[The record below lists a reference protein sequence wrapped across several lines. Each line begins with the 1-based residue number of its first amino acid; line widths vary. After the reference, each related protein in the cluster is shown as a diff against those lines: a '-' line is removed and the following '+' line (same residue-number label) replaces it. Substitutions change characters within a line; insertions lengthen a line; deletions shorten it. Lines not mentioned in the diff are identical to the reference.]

1 MQTRPRGLLV
11 LLAIHPMSVSRPE
24 LQGMRKNVMN
34 ARIRTASWI
43 FSAISA
49 LALAAAPLAVGQTHT
64 ATAPT
69 AQVPSEKDVADT
81 QDQLLHLLRLSPT
94 MTAAVA
100 ADPSLLADQ
109 AYVARSNPELAQF
122 MASHPDIARNPEFYL
137 FSKLNPSDRRR
148 DQALQRVI
156 WPDLNP
162 PQQQEANAPRVVREL
177 TGILVPL
184 GCLAALVWI
193 IYIFVENRRW
203 SRTFRQQSEIHGRLI
218 EKLGTSQDLV
228 AYMETEAGKRFLMAS
243 PIAPSPEFGQRM
255 PNTVS
260 RVLTSLSAG
269 IVLALLGIGFLLLRN
284 VGPNTS
290 EPMLITGTVLL
301 MPGLGFILSAGATW
315 VLAKRLGLMPE
326 KEVGQNGAGAPFGS
340 QDRQ

>member
-1 MQTRPRGLLV
+1 
-11 LLAIHPMSVSRPE
+11 
-24 LQGMRKNVMN
+24 MN

-148 DQALQRVI
+148 DQALERVI
-156 WPDLNP
+156 WPDLAP
-162 PQQQEANAPRVVREL
+162 PDRQPSQASA
-177 TGILVPL
+177 IMHDLVPIIL
-184 GCLAALVWI
+184 FPVFFLAMVWI
-193 IYIFVENRRW
+193 IRIFVESRRW
-203 SRTFRQQSEIHGRLI
+203 NRAFRQQSEIHGRLI
-218 EKLGTSQDLV
+218 EKLGTSQELV

-243 PIAPSPEFGQRM
+243 PAAAGPEFGQRM

-269 IVLALLGIGFLLLRN
+269 IVMTLLGIGFLLLRN
-284 VGPNTS
+284 AGPDMP
-290 EPMLITGTVLL
+290 EPMLVVGTLLL
-301 MPGLGFILSAGATW
+301 MPGIGFILSAGVTW
-315 VLAKRLGLMPE
+315 VLAQRLGLMPE
-326 KEVGQNGAGAPFGS
+326 KEVAQSGARGGAGAPFGS